1 MRKLLGGLP
10 VIVVALLVAATSAS
24 AATRVMPACSL
35 CGYVSA
41 HGTGTITESSS
52 SGLGYAAVTNGSIAI
67 RGAHVHVAGGKG
79 HWNAKL
85 KARVYSSKSLSF
97 RATGSFWVRITGH
110 VTNFGSNA
118 HGNVTLK
125 GSGVYTL
132 NNGPQ
137 RHWSETYRTLAI
149 RW

>member
-52 SGLGYAAVTNGSIAI
+52 SGLGYAAVTNGTIAI

-79 HWNAKL
+79 HWKAKPQGSREL
-85 KARVYSSKSLSF
+85 EQIALVQSCRELLGTHHRV
-97 RATGSFWVRITGH
+97 

-137 RHWSETYRTLAI
+137 RDCPTLPYLAI